1 MNNIGKLI
9 KSKTISFNETLIK
22 NYVRLNLNEIEA
34 MILMVL
40 YNQQDEGNSYLS
52 VKALKEKV
60 SISEEDLS
68 NYLMLLVQKGMIEI
82 LIDEESKETFNL
94 DQIMDKLGDLLNN
107 NKTTDYDKTIIV
119 GEIISFTEKM
129 FSKPLTSGDLLIIN
143 EWVDNGY
150 DLEEIKR
157 AILQSTKVQKQ
168 SLKYADAVLVSK
180 QNTRRTEINADPKI
194 KELIDSI
201 YVKRK

>member
-119 GEIISFTEKM
+119 SEIISFTEKM

>member
-119 GEIISFTEKM
+119 SEIISFTEKM

-201 YVKRK
+201 YDKRK